1 MEELRRDANYQN
13 TRSDKVFLNGQ
24 WIGNHNYPSELLQE
38 IRDMRRTNRLPKE
51 YSIVRDIDKK
61 EIKIY
66 TDGGRVQRAMFIVD
80 HNEIKLRKEH
90 VRKIMS
96 GEWDFEQFFKHGLIE
111 LLDVEEEESAMIAMF
126 IRDIDAN
133 RKNNNY
139 QYTHLE
145 IHPSMILGVCA
156 SIIPFPDH
164 NQSPRNCYQSAM
176 GKQAMGVYTSNYQVR
191 MDTLAHVLYYPQM
204 PLVRTK
210 PMKYLHFEELPSGC
224 NSIVA
229 IACYSGYN
237 QEDSIMVNQSAI
249 DRGFFRSVFFRTYNK
264 RAAQGEEF
272 QRPDTKVTQGCK
284 HGPYD
289 KLDIDGLIPPGTQ
302 VSGDDIIIGKVR
314 NLS

>member
-1 MEELRRDANYQN
+1 
-13 TRSDKVFLNGQ
+13 
-24 WIGNHNYPSELLQE
+24 
-38 IRDMRRTNRLPKE
+38 MRRTNRLPKE

-80 HNEIKLRKEH
+80 QNEIKLRKEH
-90 VRKIMS
+90 VRRIVS

-133 RKNNNY
+133 KKTNNY

-176 GKQAMGVYTSNYQVR
+176 GK
-191 MDTLAHVLYYPQM
+191 
-204 PLVRTK
+204 
-210 PMKYLHFEELPSGC
+210 
-224 NSIVA
+224 
-229 IACYSGYN
+229 
-237 QEDSIMVNQSAI
+237 
-249 DRGFFRSVFFRTYNK
+249 
-264 RAAQGEEF
+264 
-272 QRPDTKVTQGCK
+272 
-284 HGPYD
+284 
-289 KLDIDGLIPPGTQ
+289 
-302 VSGDDIIIGKVR
+302 
-314 NLS
+314 